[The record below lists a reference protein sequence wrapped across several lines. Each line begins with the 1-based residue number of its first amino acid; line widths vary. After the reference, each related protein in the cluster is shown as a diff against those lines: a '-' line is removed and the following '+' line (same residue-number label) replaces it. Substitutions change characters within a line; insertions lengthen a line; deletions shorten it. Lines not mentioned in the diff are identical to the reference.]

1 MIDMDVAKTFNI
13 LSAYFT
19 ATATISPPNAYK
31 LNLGRIQYSWTHM
44 SCIILRNISICIDT
58 FESLPVSVQ

>member
-1 MIDMDVAKTFNI
+1 MITIILPVRSFRIKYENREDKMIDMDVAKTFNI

-31 LNLGRIQYSWTHM
+31 SNLAR
-44 SCIILRNISICIDT
+44 
-58 FESLPVSVQ
+58 V

>member
-1 MIDMDVAKTFNI
+1 MITIILPDRSFRIKYENREDKMIDMDVAKTFNI

-31 LNLGRIQYSWTHM
+31 SNLAR
-44 SCIILRNISICIDT
+44 
-58 FESLPVSVQ
+58 V

>member
-1 MIDMDVAKTFNI
+1 MITIILPVRSFRIKYENKEDKMIDMDVAKTFNI

-31 LNLGRIQYSWTHM
+31 LSLGRM
-44 SCIILRNISICIDT
+44 
-58 FESLPVSVQ
+58 